1 MLQAALS
8 TYYVA
13 SLILKNKSMYWD
25 KLCLVHASAT
35 GMHTDSGI
43 LLVSSE
49 FLDTS
54 WPASYAFKIPFAI
67 M

>member
-1 MLQAALS
+1 
-8 TYYVA
+8 
-13 SLILKNKSMYWD
+13 MYRD

-49 FLDTS
+49 FSDTS